1 MSTGRVN
8 LTSLR
13 QYVDQTLTTTGTLGT
28 IERVMDP
35 ITLEYVD
42 TLVPVWTGRL
52 LAYPRDLAFES
63 VVVGEAEFTISR
75 YVVLLPEDAPV
86 EIGHRLV
93 FTDSPDA
100 PELTEL
106 AFTIVDAPVS
116 AWGVARQC
124 VAEVVTP

>member
-13 QYVDQTLTTTGTLGT
+13 QYVDQTLTATGTLGT
-28 IERVMDP
+28 TERVMDP
-35 ITLEYVD
+35 VTLEYVD
-42 TLVPVWTGRL
+42 TFVPAWTGRL
-52 LAYPRDLAFES
+52 LAYPRDLAAD
-63 VVVGEAEFTISR
+63 VVVGGAEYTVSR

-93 FTDSPDA
+93 ITDSPDA
-100 PELTEL
+100 PALTEL
-106 AFTIVDAPVS
+106 DFTIVDAPVS